1 MTTRRLLSLPTTL
14 SLVLALATS
23 CSRKEDDRKGE
34 HPVDTRAAEAAIRN
48 ASDDWGKA
56 MTARDVD
63 KTISFYADG
72 GSYFPNRQA
81 IIDSKDGLRKYWAQ
95 LLALPGPGLTCDT
108 TRVEVARSGELAYE
122 TGTCELTT
130 KDLKGKSTTEK
141 QKYVV
146 VWKKQKGGSW
156 KAVVDI
162 DNTD

>member
-1 MTTRRLLSLPTTL
+1 MTPGRFLSLPITL
-14 SLVLALATS
+14 ALVLAFAPS
-23 CSRKEDDRKGE
+23 CSHKEDARKGE
-34 HPVDTRAAEAAIRN
+34 YAVDARAAEAAIRN

-63 KTISFYADG
+63 KTVSFYA
-72 GSYFPNRQA
+72 
-81 IIDSKDGLRKYWAQ
+81 DGLRKYWAH
-95 LLALPGPGLTCDT
+95 LLALPGAGLTCDT

-130 KDLKGKSTTEK
+130 KDLKGKSATEK

-146 VWKKQKGGSW
+146 VWKKQAHGLW